1 MCNTVCASGDMHR
14 IECDL
19 FVKADFEVIQENFP
33 SISFFV
39 SVYLRRKLKIFLSM
53 MTIMHVSCQL
63 GKILSPL
70 TNH

>member
-1 MCNTVCASGDMHR
+1 MCNSVCASGDMHR

-39 SVYLRRKLKIFLSM
+39 LRRKLKIFLSM

-63 GKILSPL
+63 GKITLI
-70 TNH
+70 H